1 MNRNQFKGLDEA
13 IVNLSRLLQ
22 SGESK
27 LAHDRRFCE
36 ALRELKN
43 YRRSGKRPP
52 RHIHRAVDLI
62 CQVVCET
69 HLKSAEETR

>member
-1 MNRNQFKGLDEA
+1 MNRNKFKALDKA
-13 IVNLSRLLQ
+13 IANLSRLLQ
-22 SGESK
+22 SVESK
-27 LAHDRRFCE
+27 LAHDRMVCE

-52 RHIHRAVDLI
+52 RHIYRAVDLI

-69 HLKSAEETR
+69 LLKSAKETR

>member
-1 MNRNQFKGLDEA
+1 MNRNQFKALDEA
-13 IVNLSRLLQ
+13 IANLSRLLQ

-27 LAHDRRFCE
+27 LARDRRFCE

-43 YRRSGKRPP
+43 YRRSGKRPS
-52 RHIHRAVDLI
+52 RHIYRAVDLI

-69 HLKSAEETR
+69 LLKSDKKTR

>member
-1 MNRNQFKGLDEA
+1 MNRKQFRGLDEA

-36 ALRELKN
+36 ALRELKA

-69 HLKSAEETR
+69 HLSAKKTR